1 MLDRLTG
8 VLLPWWARWLV
19 YALMMAVLLCL
30 GEMDGQR
37 RAGQRHVEY
46 VTAQAA
52 RTVVIGQAQTKVV
65 IQTETKYRDRIQ
77 KVYLKGEVIEKQVPV
92 YVTRADDAAYGVNVG
107 FVREY
112 NAAWSGDDPG
122 PAAESDRGP
131 AGIPLS
137 TIAEVDAHN
146 ATSCRAWREKA
157 LGIRE
162 LYQQLQAVT
171 K

>member
-1 MLDRLTG
+1 MLDRIKS
-8 VLLPWWARWLV
+8 VLLPWWARWLT

-37 RAGQRHVEY
+37 RAGQRHVDY
-46 VTAQAA
+46 VTAQAV

-65 IQTETKYRDRIQ
+65 MQTEIKYRDRIQ
-77 KVYLKGEVIEKQVPV
+77 KIYLKGEVIEKQVPV
-92 YVTRADDAAYGVNVG
+92 YVTRADDAVYGVNVG

-122 PAAESDRGP
+122 PAAESDRGA

-137 TIAEVDAHN
+137 TVAEVNAYN
-146 ATSCRAWREKA
+146 ATSCLAWREQA
-157 LGIRE
+157 LGLKE
-162 LYQQLQAVT
+162 FYGNLKKAS